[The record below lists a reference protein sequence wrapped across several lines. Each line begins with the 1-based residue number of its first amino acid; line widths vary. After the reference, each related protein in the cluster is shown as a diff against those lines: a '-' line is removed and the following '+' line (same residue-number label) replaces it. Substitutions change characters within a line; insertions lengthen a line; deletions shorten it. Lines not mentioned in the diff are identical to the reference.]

1 MSNAAF
7 VAAQAAEERNRLL
20 AWLDRAPDL
29 ALRTRGGG
37 TLVFPVLTL
46 RWRHVLTLLRSGNA
60 FVSSGPVAPGD
71 VAEFL
76 WLLHPWHPEN
86 GRRAFLRRRL
96 ARVLVEVLSV
106 FVSLPHAERAL
117 RALVLAAFQDRETF
131 PKPRDE
137 EPSPLEPTLTQFDA
151 VARHF
156 ILAGWTR
163 EQLLESGV
171 AFTLQV
177 LRAHGLAEGRA
188 DNFVPPSAS
197 LLTLEDV

>member
-7 VAAQAAEERNRLL
+7 VAAQAAEERNRLM

-29 ALRTRGGG
+29 SLRTRGGRV
-37 TLVFPVLTL
+37 LVFPVLTL

-60 FVSSGPVAPGD
+60 FVSTATPAAGD
-71 VAEFL
+71 VAEIL
-76 WLLHPWHPEN
+76 WLLHPWHPAN
-86 GRRAFLRRRL
+86 GGRAFLRVRL

-106 FVSLPHAERAL
+106 FVSLPHAEREL
-117 RALVLAAFQDRETF
+117 RTLLRDAFQDREQF
-131 PKPRDE
+131 PRPRDE

-177 LRAHGLAEGRA
+177 LRAQGLAEGRS
-188 DNFVPPSAS
+188 DNFVPPSAG
-197 LLTLEDV
+197 LLKMDNQ